1 MTYYCG
7 IDLHSNNHYVCVI
20 DDEDNR
26 VLERKLDNDA
36 DLLIACLTE
45 YKDELMAVA
54 IESTFNWYWLSDAS
68 TDAGFEVRL
77 VNTTKVIQYSG
88 LKRAD
93 DRYDAFFLAH
103 LMRLN
108 ILPTGYICPLELRGL
123 RDLSRKRMSLVQTS
137 TQQILSIKTQYQ
149 RATGN
154 RLSTN

>member
-54 IESTFNWYWLSDAS
+54 IESTFNWYWLSDALTES
-68 TDAGFEVRL
+68 FPKIVEPTAGYLTFVLKNTRL
-77 VNTTKVIQYSG
+77 IFTI
-88 LKRAD
+88 
-93 DRYDAFFLAH
+93 AFCQAEFPLIRI
-103 LMRLN
+103 LLN
-108 ILPTGYICPLELRGL
+108 R
-123 RDLSRKRMSLVQTS
+123 
-137 TQQILSIKTQYQ
+137 
-149 RATGN
+149 
-154 RLSTN
+154 RLSWAEKLGSSQHP